1 MTGIVFVIGFI
12 VFLVGACAFLP
23 LGILSWLWL
32 ALQNPH
38 QVMQIDFSFN
48 VAIVIACVIGLVTHR
63 RRAGIWMDGT
73 MVLMTALLLHT
84 ALTTFMAYNPE
95 YSYPYFDRLWKTMAL
110 GGFIAFFMQNRT
122 RIQAMVWVM
131 VFSIGMLA
139 FKGAA
144 FSILTAGQF
153 RVYGPIG
160 TQITDNNHFAGAICM
175 TIPLCFYLV
184 ATTTNP
190 LLKTGLRV
198 LGWSL
203 PLAALFTYSRGGLI
217 ALLAVG
223 LCYFLQ
229 ARRKVPIA
237 AVAVAAFFFL
247 VPLMPSHW
255 LDRMSTI
262 SETVGDTK
270 TADESIQGRF
280 NAWYVYTKVAMDR
293 PLIGG
298 GFRAP
303 EVLSVWQMYLMQ
315 SQKEGAKAAHNN
327 IFQVLGE
334 HGFLGLAIYLT
345 LVLLA
350 FKNVA
355 AVIVGTRHVPELN
368 WAKKL
373 ATACGISL
381 VAYMAAGL
389 TMSIPYYDLFIVLA
403 VLVALLR
410 RLVAM
415 TLAQRQTSMP
425 TRAAGYAPPRI
436 PPVAGGS
443 GPQPSMPGGAVR

>member
-1 MTGIVFVIGFI
+1 MTGIVFVVGFI
-12 VFLVGACAFLP
+12 IFLIGACAFLP
-23 LGILSWLWL
+23 LGILGWLWL

-38 QVMQIDFSFN
+38 QVMQVDFSFN
-48 VAIVIACVIGLVTHR
+48 VAIVIACVIGLAMHR
-63 RRAGIWMDGT
+63 RKASIWIDGT
-73 MVLMTALLLHT
+73 IFLMTALLLHT
-84 ALTTFMAYNPE
+84 ALTTFVAYNPD

-122 RIQAMVWVM
+122 RVQAMVWVM

-144 FSILTAGQF
+144 FSILTGGQF
-153 RVYGPIG
+153 RVFGPIG
-160 TQITDNNHFAGAICM
+160 TQIADNNHFAGAICM

-184 ATTTNP
+184 ATTVHP
-190 LLKTGLRV
+190 MLKMALRV
-198 LGWSL
+198 LAWSL
-203 PLAALFTYSRGGLI
+203 PLAVLFTYSRGGLL

-223 LCYFLQ
+223 GCYFLQ
-229 ARRKVPIA
+229 ARRKTPIA
-237 AVAVAAFFFL
+237 AAAIAAFFL
-247 VPLMPSHW
+247 LLPLMPSHW
-255 LDRMSTI
+255 LDRMNTITSTV
-262 SETVGDTK
+262 SDTT

-280 NAWYVYTKVAMDR
+280 NAWYVYSRVAMDR
-293 PLIGG
+293 PLVGG

-315 SQKEGAKAAHNN
+315 SEQEGAKAAHNN

-345 LVLLA
+345 LVLTA

-355 AVIVGTRHVPELN
+355 VIIIGTRHVSELD

-373 ATACGISL
+373 AIASGISL

-389 TMSIPYYDLFIVLA
+389 TMSIPYYDLFIVLV
-403 VLVALLR
+403 VLVASLR
-410 RLVAM
+410 RLVVQTIA
-415 TLAQRQTSMP
+415 TRDHARGPLGALGAAPFGQTPHGSRPSPSFRGGDAQ
-425 TRAAGYAPPRI
+425 
-436 PPVAGGS
+436 
-443 GPQPSMPGGAVR
+443 

>member
-1 MTGIVFVIGFI
+1 MTGIIFVIGF
-12 VFLVGACAFLP
+12 VVLLVGACAFLP

-38 QVMQIDFSFN
+38 QVMQVDFSFN
-48 VAIVIACVIGLVTHR
+48 VAIVIACVIGVITHR
-63 RRAGIWMDGT
+63 RRASIWMDGT
-73 MVLMTALLLHT
+73 IVLMTALLLHT
-84 ALTTFMAYNPE
+84 AVTTFLAYNVD

-122 RIQAMVWVM
+122 RIQAMVWVT

-153 RVYGPIG
+153 RVFGPDG
-160 TQITDNNHFAGAICM
+160 SQISDNNHFAGAICM
-175 TIPLCFYLV
+175 TIPLGFYLV
-184 ATTTNP
+184 ATTANP
-190 LLKTGLRV
+190 LLKMALRV
-198 LGWSL
+198 LAWSL
-203 PLAALFTYSRGGLI
+203 PLAVLFTYSRGGLL

-223 LCYFLQ
+223 GCYFLQ

-237 AVAVAAFFFL
+237 AAALAAFFL
-247 VPLMPSHW
+247 LLPLMPSHW

-262 SETVGDTK
+262 SSTVGDTS

-280 NAWYVYTKVAMDR
+280 NAWYVYSKVAMDR

-303 EVLSVWQMYLMQ
+303 EVLSVWQMHLMQ
-315 SQKEGAKAAHNN
+315 SEKEGAKAAHNN

-345 LVLLA
+345 LVLIT

-355 AVIVGTRHVPELN
+355 VVVIGTRHVTELE

-381 VAYMAAGL
+381 VAYMVAGL
-389 TMSIPYYDLFIVLA
+389 TMSIPYYDLFIVLV
-403 VLVALLR
+403 VLVASLR
-410 RLVAM
+410 RLVVQA
-415 TLAQRQTSMP
+415 LAARDTARGPMGELRVAPHGQAP
-425 TRAAGYAPPRI
+425 HAARAHLPLR
-436 PPVAGGS
+436 
-443 GPQPSMPGGAVR
+443 GGAAR